1 MTSPMPI
8 TINRMRRYELYEAI
22 ADAEKRGYR
31 VVSDI
36 RHNYAEGK
44 TYHKEGAFFRQ
55 DSVSDTNKYT
65 VRMIKPMKK
74 EEREAEIQSF
84 MDSLIHCEKVTEEE
98 METWSD
104 KRIEVAYDQLRSELD
119 S

>member
-8 TINRMRRYELYEAI
+8 TINRMREYELHDAI

-31 VVSDI
+31 VISDV

-74 EEREAEIQSF
+74 EERTKEIQSY
-84 MDSLIHCEKVTEEE
+84 MDSLILCEKVTEEE

-104 KRIEVAYDQLRSELD
+104 KRIETAYYQLRSELD

>member
-1 MTSPMPI
+1 MNPMPI
-8 TINRMRRYELYEAI
+8 TINRMRRHELYKAI

-31 VVSDI
+31 VVSDV

-44 TYHKEGAFFRQ
+44 TYHREGIFFRQ
-55 DSVSDTNKYT
+55 DSAAELHKYT
-65 VRMIKPMKK
+65 VRMIKPMKRQD
-74 EEREAEIQSF
+74 REPIIQEYI
-84 MDSLIHCEKVTEEE
+84 DSLVHCEKVTEDE